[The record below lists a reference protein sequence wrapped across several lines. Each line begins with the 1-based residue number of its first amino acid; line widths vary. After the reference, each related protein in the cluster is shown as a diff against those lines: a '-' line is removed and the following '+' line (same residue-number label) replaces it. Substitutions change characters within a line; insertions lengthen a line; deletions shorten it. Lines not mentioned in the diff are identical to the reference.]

1 MLRRTNAS
9 SASIEVS
16 LEREPGVFIL
26 RGSPE
31 ESPSVVVRGN
41 IVLNTPDSMTLKR
54 LSIRL
59 VGDLKIRWNESFAS
73 RPNANVQYP
82 LRYEKHIYDQEFEDP
97 DFTMIATSGSRTP
110 LSGRTTPISSMT
122 NLASY
127 FSTAHS
133 TGGSGTSTP
142 VANHIRAGT
151 HVVPFELVVPGSIP
165 ETVEGNTNVKYA
177 YTLIVTAERGRFHPN
192 LVGKKHLRF
201 VRTLGVDLYD
211 ANHTVSVNNTWPNK
225 IDYNIVL
232 QSKSVAIG
240 SRLEVGFEFQPV
252 LKGLR
257 LKTIHAVLVEM
268 LQISPPSYHTSA
280 TERVVFEKLFDVDRP
295 EFRGP
300 NQWNFSLSLK
310 LPSSLGAASQ
320 DCAMTPHFKITHKL
334 KVFVALKN
342 PDGHTSELRASL
354 PMVLFISPAIRISTG
369 NLTAPPRTEQDNES
383 REILFD
389 TTELEGAD
397 SGSAPP
403 NYNEHVY
410 DQIWSDMPTPLS
422 LSPTMSGLHTPFSP
436 STRRPMPGFDQAE
449 AAQLQAGLRALALSQ
464 TTSNQD
470 TPPPAVDIVALS
482 RVPSYDSAVNRH
494 QALPG
499 TAPRYENQ

>member
-1 MLRRTNAS
+1 MPRRPNAS
-9 SASIEVS
+9 PLAIDIN
-16 LEREPGVFIL
+16 LDREPGVFIL

-31 ESPSVVVRGN
+31 ESPSVAVRGN
-41 IVLNTPDSMTLKR
+41 VVITTPDSMTLKR
-54 LSIRL
+54 LSLRL
-59 VGDLKIRWNESFAS
+59 VGNLKIRWNESFTS
-73 RPNANVQYP
+73 RQSSNVQYP
-82 LRYEKHIYDQEFEDP
+82 LRYEKVVYEQDYDDI
-97 DFTMIATSGSRTP
+97 DFAMIATSGSRTP

-127 FSTAHS
+127 FSAAHGS
-133 TGGSGTSTP
+133 GGSGTSTP
-142 VANHIRAGT
+142 VGNHVRAGT
-151 HVVPFELVVPGSIP
+151 HVVPFEFVVPGSIP
-165 ETVEGNTNVKYA
+165 ETVEGNTNVQYA

-211 ANHTVSVNNTWPNK
+211 SNHTVSVTNTWPDK

-232 QSKSVAIG
+232 QSKSAAIG
-240 SRLEVGFEFQPV
+240 SRFEVGFEFQPV

-268 LQISPPSYHTSA
+268 LSISPPGYQTNNS
-280 TERVVFEKLFDVDRP
+280 ERVVFEKLFDVDRP
-295 EFRGP
+295 DFMGP
-300 NQWNFSLSLK
+300 DQWNFSLSLK

-320 DCAMTPHFKITHKL
+320 DCAMVPHFKITHKL
-334 KVFVALKN
+334 KIFVALRN

-354 PMVLFISPAIRISTG
+354 PMVLFISPAVRISTG
-369 NLTAPPRTEQDNES
+369 NLAAPPRTEEEARSSSQ
-383 REILFD
+383 EILFD
-389 TTELEGAD
+389 TTELEGPD

-410 DQIWSDMPTPLS
+410 DQVWSDMPTPLS

-436 STRRPMPGFDQAE
+436 NSRRPMPGFDPAE
-449 AAQLQAGLRALALSQ
+449 AAQLQAGLRELALRQ
-464 TTSNQD
+464 NQE
-470 TPPPAVDIVALS
+470 TPPAVDIVALS

-494 QALPG
+494 QALPA
-499 TAPRYENQ
+499 TAPRYETQ